1 MHNTDAELPAN
12 CHFCVHNTHMR
23 ITTCQPALQHGYRFY
38 DDDLPILTVCML
50 WTLIASASESG
61 RGLGERARAMLAP
74 SRFAQDR
81 KDAQPVAG
89 CSRSCSALPAVGGEL
104 GEKGL

>member
-1 MHNTDAELPAN
+1 MHKTHTHTYALLPASSPP
-12 CHFCVHNTHMR
+12 FP
-23 ITTCQPALQHGYRFY
+23 QASEHGYLFY
-38 DDDLPILTVCML
+38 EADLPILTVCML

-81 KDAQPVAG
+81 KDAQPVAD
-89 CSRSCSALPAVGGEL
+89 CSRSCPALPAVGGEP
-104 GEKGL
+104 GETGR